1 MQRRAPTI
9 TIALLATLAACNPES
24 VTPSDDT
31 ALAPSLATS
40 ASGATVIT
48 EADITRQAED
58 TPPLDNWV
66 LYTRLAGNGTFR
78 VGPGDPPEGVGS
90 LELVTPNP
98 AGLDKV
104 TLFNFD
110 YHATPIANFTALGYH
125 SYQSSA
131 AIPIQLPSLNLTID
145 INGGTLNP
153 GEFATL
159 VFEPVYNTAQGA
171 VVPGVWQDWDA
182 IFGGQALWWLTRD
195 HPIIGPRGTTVT
207 WNAIKAALPN
217 ATILGGIGI
226 NQGTGSPALTASV
239 DAFVVGVNGN
249 TTTYDF
255 EPFVTASN
263 KDDCKNGGWQNARRS
278 DGSPF
283 KNQGDCVSYTNT
295 RR

>member
-1 MQRRAPTI
+1 MSRSTI
-9 TIALLATLAACNPES
+9 TLAACALATLAACNSEP

-31 ALAPSLATS
+31 SIAPSFATS
-40 ASGATVIT
+40 ATGATVIT

-66 LYTRLAGNGTFR
+66 LYTRLGGNGTFR

-125 SYQSSA
+125 TYQSSA
-131 AIPIQLPSLNLTID
+131 LVPIQLPSLNLTID
-145 INGGTLNP
+145 MNGGAFVA
-153 GEFATL
+153 GDFATL
-159 VFEPVYNTAQGA
+159 VFEPVYNPAQGP
-171 VVPGVWQDWDA
+171 VVPGAWQDWDA
-182 IFGGQALWWLTRD
+182 ISGGAAMWWLTRD

-217 ATILGGIGI
+217 ATILGGIGL

-239 DAFVVGVNGN
+239 DAFIVGVSGSS
-249 TTTYDF
+249 TTYDF
-255 EPFVTASN
+255 EPYVTASN
-263 KDDCKNGGWQNARRS
+263 KSDCKNGGWQNARRS
-278 DGSPF
+278 DGGSF

-295 RR
+295 GR